1 MFEFKKTIATFV
13 FLFFKC
19 KQMTGES
26 VISRENVAVDR
37 IRTEEEQEIANNKR
51 SIIWKS
57 CGGWNAASILLGIDN
72 LRKEKKM

>member
-1 MFEFKKTIATFV
+1 MKTLAILL

-19 KQMTGES
+19 KQVTGES
-26 VISRENVAVDR
+26 VISTENVAVNR

-57 CGGWNAASILLGIDN
+57 CGGWNAASILLG
-72 LRKEKKM
+72 KY